1 MQLTDIAE
9 QFEAMGVS
17 VVAMTYDSI
26 EILREVVEDEGVGF
40 TLLRDEDM
48 THVNRLGILNDTDY
62 EPGQRAYGV
71 PYPGIFLISSDGIIR
86 AKFAEESYRDRP
98 DFSEIL
104 APAGSASCW
113 MVALA
118 RRTKQQLSS

>member
-9 QFEAMGVS
+9 QFEVMGVS

-26 EILREVVEDEGVGF
+26 KTLQEVSEDEGIRF
-40 TLLRDEDM
+40 TLLRDEDI

-98 DFSEIL
+98 NFSDIL
-104 APAGSASCW
+104 AAA
-113 MVALA
+113 ANL
-118 RRTKQQLSS
+118 

>member
-1 MQLTDIAE
+1 VQLTDIAE

-48 THVNRLGILNDTDY
+48 THVNQLGLMNDTDY
-62 EPGQRAYGV
+62 EPGQRAYGD

-104 APAGSASCW
+104 APAAE
-113 MVALA
+113 L
-118 RRTKQQLSS
+118 

>member
-9 QFEAMGVS
+9 QFEAMGLS

-26 EILREVVEDEGVGF
+26 EILQEVSEDEGIRF
-40 TLLRDEDM
+40 TLLRDEDI
-48 THVNRLGILNDTDY
+48 TYVNQLGILNDKDY

-98 DFSEIL
+98 DFSDIL
-104 APAGSASCW
+104 AAA
-113 MVALA
+113 ANL
-118 RRTKQQLSS
+118 

>member
-1 MQLTDIAE
+1 MQLTEIAE
-9 QFEAMGVS
+9 KFEVMGVS

-26 EILREVVEDEGVGF
+26 ETLQEVSEDEGIRF
-40 TLLRDEDM
+40 TLLRDEDI

-98 DFSEIL
+98 DFSDIL
-104 APAGSASCW
+104 AAA
-113 MVALA
+113 ANL
-118 RRTKQQLSS
+118 

>member
-9 QFEAMGVS
+9 QFEVVGVS

-26 EILREVVEDEGVGF
+26 ETLQEVSEDEGIRF
-40 TLLRDEDM
+40 TLLRDEDI

-86 AKFAEESYRDRP
+86 GKFAEESYRDRP
-98 DFSEIL
+98 DFSDIL
-104 APAGSASCW
+104 ATAAN
-113 MVALA
+113 L
-118 RRTKQQLSS
+118 

>member
-26 EILREVVEDEGVGF
+26 EILQEVSEDERIRF
-40 TLLRDEDM
+40 TLLRDEDI

-98 DFSEIL
+98 DFGDIL
-104 APAGSASCW
+104 AAA
-113 MVALA
+113 ANL
-118 RRTKQQLSS
+118 

>member
-26 EILREVVEDEGVGF
+26 EILREVAEDEGIGF

-48 THVNRLGILNDTDY
+48 
-62 EPGQRAYGV
+62 
-71 PYPGIFLISSDGIIR
+71 
-86 AKFAEESYRDRP
+86 K
-98 DFSEIL
+98 
-104 APAGSASCW
+104 
-113 MVALA
+113 
-118 RRTKQQLSS
+118 

>member
-9 QFEAMGVS
+9 QFEVMGVS

-26 EILREVVEDEGVGF
+26 ETLQEVSKDEGIRF
-40 TLLRDEDM
+40 TLLRDEDI

-86 AKFAEESYRDRP
+86 AKFAEERYRDRP
-98 DFSEIL
+98 DFSDIL
-104 APAGSASCW
+104 AAA
-113 MVALA
+113 ANL
-118 RRTKQQLSS
+118 

>member
-26 EILREVVEDEGVGF
+26 EILQEVSEDEGIRF
-40 TLLRDEDM
+40 TLLRDEDI
-48 THVNRLGILNDTDY
+48 TYVNRLGILNDTDY

-98 DFSEIL
+98 NFSDIL
-104 APAGSASCW
+104 AAAANLSCGS
-113 MVALA
+113 
-118 RRTKQQLSS
+118 

>member
-17 VVAMTYDSI
+17 VVAMTYDTI
-26 EILREVVEDEGVGF
+26 EALKEVSEDEGIKF
-40 TLLRDEDM
+40 TLLRDEGM

-71 PYPGIFLISSDGIIR
+71 PYPGIFLIYSHGIIR
-86 AKFAEESYRDRP
+86 AKFAEESYRERP
-98 DFSEIL
+98 DFSEVL
-104 APAGSASCW
+104 AEAAE
-113 MVALA
+113 L
-118 RRTKQQLSS
+118 

>member
-9 QFEAMGVS
+9 QFEVMGVS

-26 EILREVVEDEGVGF
+26 ETLQKVSEDEGIRF
-40 TLLRDEDM
+40 TLLRDEDI

-86 AKFAEESYRDRP
+86 GKFAEESYRDRP
-98 DFSEIL
+98 DFSDIL
-104 APAGSASCW
+104 AAA
-113 MVALA
+113 ANL
-118 RRTKQQLSS
+118 

>member
-1 MQLTDIAE
+1 MQLKDIAK

-26 EILREVVEDEGVGF
+26 EILQEVSEDEGIRF
-40 TLLRDEDM
+40 TLLRDEDI

-98 DFSEIL
+98 DFSDIL
-104 APAGSASCW
+104 A
-113 MVALA
+113 VAAKL
-118 RRTKQQLSS
+118 

>member
-1 MQLTDIAE
+1 MQLADIAE

-26 EILREVVEDEGVGF
+26 EILQEVSEDEGIRF
-40 TLLRDEDM
+40 TLLHDEDI
-48 THVNRLGILNDTDY
+48 TYENRLGILNDTDY

-71 PYPGIFLISSDGIIR
+71 PYPGIFLISSDCIIR

-98 DFSEIL
+98 DFSDIL
-104 APAGSASCW
+104 AAA
-113 MVALA
+113 ATL
-118 RRTKQQLSS
+118 

>member
-26 EILREVVEDEGVGF
+26 EILQEVSEDEGIRF
-40 TLLRDEDM
+40 TLLRDEDI
-48 THVNRLGILNDTDY
+48 TYVNRLGILNDTDY

-98 DFSEIL
+98 DFSDIL
-104 APAGSASCW
+104 AAA
-113 MVALA
+113 AIL
-118 RRTKQQLSS
+118 

>member
-9 QFEAMGVS
+9 QFEVMGVS

-26 EILREVVEDEGVGF
+26 ETLQEVSKDEGIRF
-40 TLLRDEDM
+40 TLLRDEDI

-98 DFSEIL
+98 DFSDIL
-104 APAGSASCW
+104 AAA
-113 MVALA
+113 ANL
-118 RRTKQQLSS
+118 

>member
-1 MQLTDIAE
+1 MQLTYIAE
-9 QFEAMGVS
+9 QFEVMGVS

-26 EILREVVEDEGVGF
+26 ETLQEVSEDEGIRF
-40 TLLRDEDM
+40 TLLRDEDI

-86 AKFAEESYRDRP
+86 GKFAEESYRDRP
-98 DFSEIL
+98 DFSDIL
-104 APAGSASCW
+104 AAA
-113 MVALA
+113 ANL
-118 RRTKQQLSS
+118 

>member
-9 QFEAMGVS
+9 QFEVMGVS

-26 EILREVVEDEGVGF
+26 ETLQEVSEDEGIRF
-40 TLLRDEDM
+40 TLLRDEDI

-71 PYPGIFLISSDGIIR
+71 PYPGIFLISSDGFIR
-86 AKFAEESYRDRP
+86 AKFAEERYRDRP
-98 DFSEIL
+98 DFSDIL
-104 APAGSASCW
+104 AAA
-113 MVALA
+113 ANL
-118 RRTKQQLSS
+118 

>member
-9 QFEAMGVS
+9 QFEVIGVS

-26 EILREVVEDEGVGF
+26 ETLQEVSEDEGIRF
-40 TLLRDEDM
+40 TLLRDEDI

-86 AKFAEESYRDRP
+86 AKFAEGTPPWMYSSHDRP
-98 DFSEIL
+98 
-104 APAGSASCW
+104 
-113 MVALA
+113 
-118 RRTKQQLSS
+118 

>member
-1 MQLTDIAE
+1 MQLTNISE
-9 QFEAMGVS
+9 QFEAIGVS

-26 EILREVVEDEGVGF
+26 EILREVSEDEGISF
-40 TLLRDEDM
+40 TLLRDEGM
-48 THVNRLGILNDTDY
+48 THVNRLGILNNTDY

-98 DFSEIL
+98 DFIDIL
-104 APAGSASCW
+104 AAA
-113 MVALA
+113 AEF
-118 RRTKQQLSS
+118 

>member
-1 MQLTDIAE
+1 VQLTDIAE
-9 QFEAMGVS
+9 QFEVIGVS

-26 EILREVVEDEGVGF
+26 ETLQEVSEDEGIRF
-40 TLLRDEDM
+40 TLLRDEDI

-98 DFSEIL
+98 DFSDIL
-104 APAGSASCW
+104 AAA
-113 MVALA
+113 ANL
-118 RRTKQQLSS
+118 

>member
-26 EILREVVEDEGVGF
+26 EALKEVSEDEGIKF
-40 TLLRDEDM
+40 TLLRDEGM

-98 DFSEIL
+98 DFSDIL
-104 APAGSASCW
+104 ATAAN
-113 MVALA
+113 L
-118 RRTKQQLSS
+118 

>member
-9 QFEAMGVS
+9 QFEVMGVS

-26 EILREVVEDEGVGF
+26 ETLQEVSEDEGIRF
-40 TLLRDEDM
+40 TLLRDEDI

-86 AKFAEESYRDRP
+86 GKFAEESYRDRP
-98 DFSEIL
+98 DFSDIL
-104 APAGSASCW
+104 ATAAN
-113 MVALA
+113 L
-118 RRTKQQLSS
+118 

>member
-9 QFEAMGVS
+9 QFEVIGVS

-26 EILREVVEDEGVGF
+26 ETLQEVSEDEGIRF
-40 TLLRDEDM
+40 TLLRDEGM
-48 THVNRLGILNDTDY
+48 THVTRLGILNDTDY

-71 PYPGIFLISSDGIIR
+71 PYPGIFLISRDGIIR

-98 DFSEIL
+98 DFSDIL
-104 APAGSASCW
+104 AAA
-113 MVALA
+113 AEL
-118 RRTKQQLSS
+118 

>member
-9 QFEAMGVS
+9 QFEVIGVS

-26 EILREVVEDEGVGF
+26 KTLQEVSEDEGIRF
-40 TLLRDEDM
+40 TLLRDEDI

-86 AKFAEESYRDRP
+86 GKFAEESYRDRP
-98 DFSEIL
+98 DFSDIL
-104 APAGSASCW
+104 AAA
-113 MVALA
+113 ANL
-118 RRTKQQLSS
+118 

>member
-9 QFEAMGVS
+9 QFEAMGLS
-17 VVAMTYDSI
+17 LVAMTYDSI
-26 EILREVVEDEGVGF
+26 EALKEVSEDKVIKV
-40 TLLRDEDM
+40 TLLRDEGM

-98 DFSEIL
+98 DFSDVL
-104 APAGSASCW
+104 A
-113 MVALA
+113 VAAEL
-118 RRTKQQLSS
+118 

>member
-9 QFEAMGVS
+9 QFEVMGVS

-26 EILREVVEDEGVGF
+26 ETLQELSENEGIRF
-40 TLLRDEDM
+40 TLLRDEDI

-86 AKFAEESYRDRP
+86 GKFAEESYRDRP
-98 DFSEIL
+98 DFSDIL
-104 APAGSASCW
+104 AAA
-113 MVALA
+113 ANL
-118 RRTKQQLSS
+118 

>member
-9 QFEAMGVS
+9 QFEAMSVS

-26 EILREVVEDEGVGF
+26 EILQEVAEDEGIRF
-40 TLLRDEDM
+40 TLLRDEDIKY
-48 THVNRLGILNDTDY
+48 VNRLGILNDTDY

-86 AKFAEESYRDRP
+86 AKFAEESYRDRT
-98 DFSEIL
+98 DFSDIL
-104 APAGSASCW
+104 AAA
-113 MVALA
+113 ANL
-118 RRTKQQLSS
+118 

>member
-9 QFEAMGVS
+9 QFEAMDVS

-26 EILREVVEDEGVGF
+26 EILQEVSEDKGIRF
-40 TLLRDEDM
+40 TLLRDEDV
-48 THVNRLGILNDTDY
+48 THVNRLVILNDTDY
-62 EPGQRAYGV
+62 EPGQRANGV

-98 DFSEIL
+98 DFSDIL
-104 APAGSASCW
+104 AAAANLWCGS
-113 MVALA
+113 
-118 RRTKQQLSS
+118 

>member
-9 QFEAMGVS
+9 QFEVMGVS

-26 EILREVVEDEGVGF
+26 ETLQKVSEDEGIRF
-40 TLLRDEDM
+40 TLLRDEGIK
-48 THVNRLGILNDTDY
+48 HVNRLGILNDTDY

-98 DFSEIL
+98 DFSDIL
-104 APAGSASCW
+104 AAA
-113 MVALA
+113 ANL
-118 RRTKQQLSS
+118 